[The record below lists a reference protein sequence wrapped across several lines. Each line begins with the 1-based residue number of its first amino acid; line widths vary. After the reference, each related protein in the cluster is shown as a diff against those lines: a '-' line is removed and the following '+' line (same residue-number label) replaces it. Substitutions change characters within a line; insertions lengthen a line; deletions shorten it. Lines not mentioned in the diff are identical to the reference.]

1 MLGLWDCRCAAENW
15 EKGKLQ
21 VKHGS
26 VLAAA
31 AGAGALPG
39 PRVARSQGTAV
50 LHAGVMGASNWV
62 LETPAWS
69 RRGRQAALCPDNEG
83 IGTQGSIE

>member
-1 MLGLWDCRCAAENW
+1 MQLKTGK
-15 EKGKLQ
+15 KGKLQ
-21 VKHGS
+21 VKDGS

-31 AGAGALPG
+31 AGAGARPG

-50 LHAGVMGASNWV
+50 LHTRVVGARNWF
-62 LETPAWS
+62 LETPAWG

-83 IGTQGSIE
+83 MGT